1 MFQIGPPTPLKMFS
15 NIYMTIHF
23 KDRISYRVYDEKFS
37 PLNGIEKKKKPD
49 EYKKLT
55 LETYLV
61 FLCNMWTVL
70 KIP

>member
-15 NIYMTIHF
+15 NKHIH
-23 KDRISYRVYDEKFS
+23 DRISYRVYDEKFS
-37 PLNGIEKKKKPD
+37 PLKGIEKKKKPD

>member
-1 MFQIGPPTPLKMFS
+1 
-15 NIYMTIHF
+15 MTIHF

-37 PLNGIEKKKKPD
+37 PLKGIEKKKKPD

>member
-1 MFQIGPPTPLKMFS
+1 
-15 NIYMTIHF
+15 MTIHF
-23 KDRISYRVYDEKFS
+23 KDRISYRVYDAKFS
-37 PLNGIEKKKKPD
+37 PLKGIEKKKKTD